1 MTTSHEI
8 NVSFDNTVGYQEDI
22 EEILARH
29 GYEYVAGGGGPEI
42 RDAHFARPEPHVETE
57 LAQITDALRAL
68 NVPMTVTSE
77 VWIEKEDGNSEP
89 DDDHSKDHLDTLH

>member
-8 NVSFDNTVGYQEDI
+8 NVSFDSTVGYGEDI
-22 EEILARH
+22 DQILAAH

-42 RDAHFARPEPHVETE
+42 RDAHFARSKPHTDPE
-57 LAQITDALRAL
+57 LAQITEALKAL

-77 VWIEKEDGNSEP
+77 VWIEKEDGTSEP
-89 DDDHSKDHLDTLH
+89 DDEHSKDHLDTLH